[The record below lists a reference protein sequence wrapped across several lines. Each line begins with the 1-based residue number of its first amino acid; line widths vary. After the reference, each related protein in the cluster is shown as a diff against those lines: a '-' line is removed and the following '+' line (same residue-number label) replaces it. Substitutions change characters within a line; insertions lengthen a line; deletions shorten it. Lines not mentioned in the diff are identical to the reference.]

1 MTNAGAICPPELDDQ
16 YGSFFDLVVSMMNHS
31 CDANAHTFF
40 EGRELR
46 CRSLRDIPAG
56 TEITVNY
63 YPTPRYD
70 VLLRRNTLKDYMFI
84 TCSCKLTPCSRIR
97 PQQPADLSIG
107 KRCKDE
113 MAEHVAA
120 AVDRQGHLATLK
132 KAQLDL
138 QNLGDDADK
147 AFLSSR
153 AVKTCISFQDRIGD
167 VIEQGYPDGNWPHHI
182 EPLPTV
188 YRTLG
193 RMYRDLH
200 YVLGLE
206 FLLKGTL
213 YLRERSGP
221 SWVLHLE
228 HVVKFMF
235 FLAQAGDDDI
245 RWTAATRLK
254 GLVQRVNMRDVARG
268 YLCLACVDGKLTF
281 GLGSA
286 YTRAM
291 HDFAGHSID
300 CFLDPKIDT
309 DEFRERFRDSQERI
323 LRWAGVKPDRA
334 LALPSRERVAG
345 LRRDVETVWADKV
358 PQTRWPTRKTKAA
371 KMGDDGQGRVGEDL
385 EAEASEVVRA
395 MDSMD
400 LGGDAREK

>member
-1 MTNAGAICPPELDDQ
+1 MTNAGAVCPPELEDQ

-46 CRSLRDIPAG
+46 CRALKDIPAG
-56 TEITVNY
+56 AEITVNY

-70 VLLRRNTLKDYMFI
+70 VLLRRNTLKDYLFI
-84 TCSCKLTPCSRIR
+84 TCSCKLAPSRHMESE
-97 PQQPADLSIG
+97 QLADLSTG

-120 AVDRQGHLATLK
+120 PVNRQDHLATLR

-138 QNLGDDADK
+138 QKLGDDADK

-153 AVKTCISFQDRIGD
+153 SIKKCISFQDRIGEI
-167 VIEQGYPDGNWPHHI
+167 IEQGYPDGNWPHHI
-182 EPLPTV
+182 EPLPTI

-206 FLLKGTL
+206 FFLKGIL

-235 FLAQAGDDDI
+235 FLAQADDDSI
-245 RWTAATRLK
+245 KWTAATTLK
-254 GLVQRVNMRDVARG
+254 DLVQRANMRDVARG
-268 YLCLACVDGKLTF
+268 YLCLACVDSKFTF
-281 GLGSA
+281 GLSSA
-286 YTRAM
+286 YARAM

-300 CFLDPKIDT
+300 CYLDPKIDM

-323 LRWAGVKPDRA
+323 LRGASVGPDRA
-334 LALPSRERVAG
+334 LALPSRERIAE
-345 LRRDVETVWADKV
+345 LRRDIAMVWTDKV
-358 PQTRWPTRKTKAA
+358 PQIMWPERDAMAA
-371 KMGDDGQGRVGEDL
+371 RPGDGEQGRVGDDL
-385 EAEASEVVRA
+385 ETRVSKAVCA
-395 MDSMD
+395 MGSMKLD
-400 LGGDAREK
+400 GGAQVK